1 MKLPLRLGVDLRNAR
16 QPVFVNPDGLSRH
29 LHLVGQTGTGKTT
42 SIQTLLRR
50 LLCEPRKKCCL
61 FVIEPMG
68 NLSFDLLRWISSR
81 KCPQHVR
88 DRLVYIEPARED
100 VVMPFNPLRFTTEGN
115 RYYQTAR
122 AVDLILRA
130 WTAQDLSQQPRL
142 AQWAYKAMC
151 AMALLDLP
159 IAMSRY
165 LLHPGTEEH
174 KAILRRMPDEITFHW
189 SEILNAKGNEAVR
202 ILEST
207 RNRFDIFYEAP
218 PARRMFGTF
227 ESRFNCERFIREKKI
242 VIINTAKLGRI
253 PTHLGNTIGS
263 LFANEIFETAYNM
276 ATLHGKSSVDPTYL
290 LMDEFQR
297 FVSPDIEDAIPT
309 CRQMGL
315 RLILAHQSF
324 SQLRRGEIDLR
335 SMVWQAAN
343 RLMFANS
350 FEDADIIANEL
361 ATLTFDPMAV
371 KDQRTSLKQL
381 IVGYRREWLRTQGAT
396 RTEAESVIDQR
407 SVGFSRNESESR
419 PVQRA
424 QGTLSAGTS
433 HSDGHLTG
441 GTRALSS
448 SDSLGEHEVNVP
460 IHETIEEIASKIFT
474 SFEEHR
480 LEWMKIIRQLKTGIC
495 FGRFAD
501 DDQLYEIMVDY
512 APVTANPRTDA
523 RMQDLIERNFE
534 QDMFISA
541 SEADRLAFEDR
552 RRLLAPPRIDFRPD
566 RPQSGSDDSD
576 DSDSDGPFRKP
587 RRKP

>member
-276 ATLHGKSSVDPTYL
+276 ATLHGKSSVDLTYL

-576 DSDSDGPFRKP
+576 DTDADGPFRKP

>member
-29 LHLVGQTGTGKTT
+29 LHLVGQTSTGKTT